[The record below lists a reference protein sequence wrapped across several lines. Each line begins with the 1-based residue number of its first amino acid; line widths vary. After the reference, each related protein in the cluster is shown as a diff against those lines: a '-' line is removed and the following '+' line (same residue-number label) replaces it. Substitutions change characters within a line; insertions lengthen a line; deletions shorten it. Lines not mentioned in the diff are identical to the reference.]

1 MKGAGGVDR
10 RMASLM
16 GVVTGLG
23 KCERG
28 WIKYEKGGEVAVSQ
42 PCRFGS
48 DPNQRSLGFGF
59 DSSSSQVIAE
69 PLELSLF
76 LQHI

>member
-1 MKGAGGVDR
+1 MYK
-10 RMASLM
+10 
-16 GVVTGLG
+16 
-23 KCERG
+23 
-28 WIKYEKGGEVAVSQ
+28 KGGEVAVSQ
-42 PCRFGS
+42 PCRFGL
-48 DPNQRSLGFGF
+48 DPNQRRLGFGF